1 MCCGVHF
8 YRSRRYQVLYQGSI
22 HAVLIMSVLWKKTEF
37 YKGESDR
44 EVIVIAAGGLREGA
58 ESLLQQA
65 GFPIMGALPSH
76 QIFSSRHES
85 LCSPYC
91 YLKWDTKWINSEG
104 NVKKIFCLRRVFI
117 QEFAIQKLLTPPFKR
132 ISRGMSPTY
141 WTNPNGK
148 PWRVQERALVGF
160 QEAKSFFFAF

>member
-76 QIFSSRHES
+76 QIFP
-85 LCSPYC
+85 L
-91 YLKWDTKWINSEG
+91 L
-104 NVKKIFCLRRVFI
+104 VKVLV
-117 QEFAIQKLLTPPFKR
+117 PP
-132 ISRGMSPTY
+132 IVT
-141 WTNPNGK
+141 
-148 PWRVQERALVGF
+148 
-160 QEAKSFFFAF
+160 